1 MAIIQCFAIMY
12 HFKDIQGIIQKAIAS
27 RNFVQEPRGL
37 YEPIS
42 YSLNT
47 GGKRLRPVL
56 LLMAS
61 NLYTSDIQSALMP
74 ALGIE
79 IFHNFTL
86 VHDDIMDK
94 ASVRRNHPT
103 VHAKWGTNTAILSG
117 DAMFIRAYDYI
128 FDYRGRE
135 AEKVYRV
142 FNQSA
147 LRVCEGQ
154 QYDMNF
160 ETTPDV
166 SEEQY
171 LKMIELKTA
180 ELIAC
185 SLKIGA
191 LIGGANDSEADK
203 IFEFGKNM
211 GMAFQLQDD
220 YLDSFGDEQAFG
232 KNIGGDILA
241 DKKTYLVIK
250 AYEKSDEADRNRLD
264 QLIGNKQIDPQSKIH
279 QVKDIYLRLGID
291 QLTSDK
297 AEEYFQYALT
307 SLDKI
312 SKSDEVKKPLQD
324 LAYQMMKRQK

>member
-12 HFKDIQGIIQKAIAS
+12 YFEEIQGIIRKAIAEQ
-27 RNFVQEPRGL
+27 NFVQEPGAL

-42 YSLNT
+42 YSLHT
-47 GGKRLRPVL
+47 GGKRLRPAL

-61 NLYTSDIQSALMP
+61 NLFTSDLQPALMP
-74 ALGIE
+74 ALGVE

-103 VHAKWGTNTAILSG
+103 VHAKWDINTAILSG
-117 DAMFIRAYDYI
+117 DAMFIRAYDYV

-135 AEKVYRV
+135 AHEVYRI

-166 SEEQY
+166 SEQQY

-185 SLKIGA
+185 SLKMGA
-191 LIGGANDSEADK
+191 LIGGAEEDQANK

-211 GMAFQLQDD
+211 GIAFQLQDD

-232 KNIGGDILA
+232 KNIGGDILS

-250 AYEKSDEADRNRLD
+250 AYEKSDPADREKLD
-264 QLIGNKQIDPQSKIH
+264 RLIGNKQIDPQSKIQ
-279 QVKDIYLRLGID
+279 QVKDIYFRLGID
-291 QLTSDK
+291 QLTADK
-297 AEEYFQYALT
+297 AEEYFRDALT

-312 SKSDEVKKPLQD
+312 SKSDEVKKPLHD
-324 LAYQMMKRQK
+324 LACRMMKRQK